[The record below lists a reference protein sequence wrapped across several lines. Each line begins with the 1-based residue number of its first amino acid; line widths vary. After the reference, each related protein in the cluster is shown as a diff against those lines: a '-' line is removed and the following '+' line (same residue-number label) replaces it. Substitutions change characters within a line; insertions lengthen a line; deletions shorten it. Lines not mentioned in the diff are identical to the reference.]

1 MLVPASVL
9 AVLFLWGWPM
19 ALALLPFL
27 AVVALSP
34 FLMRG
39 RLDRLGSQA
48 REALGELNAF
58 AVDSIQGL
66 AEIIAFQQTRRR
78 GEQFVALARRVQQVR
93 LPFYRD
99 LTLQMAILEVATGL
113 GGLAVIVAGALMVNA
128 GTLTAGLLPL
138 FTLLAMAAF
147 LPVSEIAHIGRQLA
161 DTLGATR
168 RLHAVE
174 QEPVPVTDGPGVPE
188 TAGQGGASL
197 KLDHV
202 TYSYRG
208 RNEPALADLQLDVP
222 AGATVALVGP
232 SGAGKTTL
240 AHLLMRFWDP
250 DSGTMAMADHDLRE
264 YRLDDLR
271 RRTALVAQ
279 DTYLFNDTLRGNIL
293 IAQPDAD
300 EAALMAAVRRASLD
314 DVVAGLP
321 EGLDTMVGERG
332 MRLSGGQRQRVAIA
346 RAFLKDAP
354 LLILDE
360 ATSHLD
366 AVNELAVRHALDELM
381 ARRTTVVI
389 AHRLSTVRSAD
400 LIVALENGRIVEQGS
415 HDVLL
420 ARGGL
425 YACLVRRQMG
435 GAASAAR

>member
-1 MLVPASVL
+1 MARARIFSVGVGVLSALVIARLKAGEPFEGLIWALAVAAPAAGILHWLESWFAHDMAFKLLAEMRQRLFDKLDRLAPAYLLHCRSGDLAAMATQDIETVEYFYAHTVAPALVAVLVPASVL

-78 GEQFVALARRVQQVR
+78 GEQFVALARKVQLVR

-197 KLDHV
+197 RLDHV

-240 AHLLMRFWDP
+240 AHLLMRF
-250 DSGTMAMADHDLRE
+250 
-264 YRLDDLR
+264 
-271 RRTALVAQ
+271 
-279 DTYLFNDTLRGNIL
+279 
-293 IAQPDAD
+293 
-300 EAALMAAVRRASLD
+300 
-314 DVVAGLP
+314 
-321 EGLDTMVGERG
+321 
-332 MRLSGGQRQRVAIA
+332 RQRHHGHGRPRPA
-346 RAFLKDAP
+346 RLPPGRPAP
-354 LLILDE
+354 
-360 ATSHLD
+360 
-366 AVNELAVRHALDELM
+366 
-381 ARRTTVVI
+381 
-389 AHRLSTVRSAD
+389 AHRAGRTGHLSLQR
-400 LIVALENGRIVEQGS
+400 
-415 HDVLL
+415 HP
-420 ARGGL
+420 ARQHPD
-425 YACLVRRQMG
+425 C
-435 GAASAAR
+435 